1 MVKENRKLW
10 HNSADGFTGNTS
22 KRIKLFI
29 EIAEKI
35 GTTACEANRRFTSLR
50 ERYGKESK
58 KQEETI
64 TWIYYKDLSFL
75 KDVIR
80 RRDKRKK
87 VEASYKDEMET
98 EDSAMETSEYYLE
111 SLYEE
116 EEKPTK
122 VSKQKLG
129 QKPEQVRYV
138 THKITTEKA
147 TPQDSINTSICVIDI
162 DQPERDLTQV
172 DDVQDETVETA
183 FKYFKLE
190 LKKMDQNKREYCID
204 KMMMAFVNAKSS
216 YSK

>member
-10 HNSADGFTGNTS
+10 HNSADGFTGNPT

-29 EIAEKI
+29 EIADKI

-64 TWIYYKDLSFL
+64 TWTYYKDLSFL
-75 KDVIR
+75 QDVIR

-87 VEASYKDEMET
+87 IETSYKEEMET
-98 EDSAMETSEYYLE
+98 EDSAMDQSEYYLE
-111 SLYEE
+111 SLYED
-116 EEKPTK
+116 EEKATK
-122 VSKQKLG
+122 VSRQKLE

-147 TPQDSINTSICVIDI
+147 TPQESMNTSICVIDL
-162 DQPERDLTQV
+162 DQPERD
-172 DDVQDETVETA
+172 DFQDETVETA

-190 LKKMDQNKREYCID
+190 LRKMDQAKREYCID